1 MWHIPRNMRTM
12 RNAILTT
19 ALFGALILF
28 IGTPAQAAG
37 RPTILLT
44 ASRSAV
50 LCDGRDYTELIAEV
64 RDSSG
69 NLVPDGTVVTFSTNL
84 GVFAD
89 AGPAATARTRAG
101 SARVKLN
108 SPSKGEATVTAA
120 VEGGGFAKIEVTFTD
135 DPSETFKGNTFISI
149 QSTGSLIYSAEDRVV
164 EATGKPR
171 KEGESKLPGAS
182 LSYRNIEILADSL
195 QLDCMANTVR
205 AYGQVVLRR
214 GSARKQCGRLY
225 YELNTG
231 KGLAI
236 AEINNRL
243 GPVSIQGNDLKME
256 PATSV
261 IAPKFLE
268 MVDLSTAKLV
278 IAARHILVF
287 PGEKLQFKRPEF
299 YQDGAKLFSMPFY
312 ALGLYANQLFTD
324 QFLGV
329 GTQGLSLDMPFYY
342 DLTPTSTG
350 IFRIRHGERA
360 GRSVYATRP
369 GWALDLTHAYNSI
382 GGSRRFTG
390 EVGLTGINRSD
401 WGFRWSHS
409 QEFSE
414 NTRGSLFL
422 DLPQH
427 RGIFGST
434 YLNHRM
440 GTLHMGLNL
449 AANQSLSGYS
459 SSGTE
464 GNLYLE
470 TVPRKVGNT
479 GYMMAFGGTAGIS
492 EVKTG
497 TFRTTTVSQGL
508 QARFFSNP
516 FHLDR
521 NTTLTNYLTLGN
533 IWTNQGT
540 AGASVLVSVAVSR
553 SFGGGSNLQL
563 TYDFT
568 QQPTSFIG
576 FGKHRVGASF
586 FASGG
591 DKWSLYLYGTAL
603 LDADNSSIISDFR
616 YTIAPRWHFSLSAT
630 IQKYATADY
639 RDFEIGIARSI
650 GGRDLVISYS
660 TFNHRFFFD
669 LQASRF

>member
-1 MWHIPRNMRTM
+1 M
-12 RNAILTT
+12 RNTILTT
-19 ALFGALILF
+19 ALL
-28 IGTPAQAAG
+28 GTLVWVNTFQVLAIG
-37 RPTILLT
+37 RPTILLS

-50 LCDGRDYTELIAEV
+50 LADGRDYTELIAEV

-84 GVFAD
+84 GVFAEG
-89 AGPAATARTRAG
+89 GPAATAKTRAG

-108 SPSKGEATVTAA
+108 SASKGEATITAA
-120 VEGGGFAKIEVTFTD
+120 VEGGGFAKLEITFTD

-149 QSTGSLIYSAEDRVV
+149 QSSGSLIYSAEDRVV

-171 KEGESKLPGAS
+171 KEERKRPGAH
-182 LSYRNIEILADSL
+182 LSYRNIEIFADSL

-205 AYGQVVLRR
+205 AFGEVVLRR
-214 GSARKQCGRLY
+214 GAARRQCGRLY
-225 YELNTG
+225 YELHTG

-236 AEINNRL
+236 AEINHRM
-243 GPVSIQGNDLKME
+243 GPVSIQGNDLQME
-256 PATSV
+256 PVATA

-299 YQDGAKLFSMPFY
+299 FQDGVKLLSMPFY
-312 ALGLYANQLFTD
+312 ALGLYAHQLFTD

-329 GTQGLSLDMPFYY
+329 GTQGLSLDMPLYY
-342 DLTPTSTG
+342 DLTPSSTG

-369 GWALDLTHAYNSI
+369 GWALDLTHAYNSL
-382 GGSRRFTG
+382 GGPRRYTG
-390 EVGLTGINRSD
+390 EIGLSGINRSD
-401 WGFRWSHS
+401 WGFRWNHS

-422 DLPQH
+422 DFPQH

-440 GTLHMGLNL
+440 GTVQMGLNL
-449 AANQSLSGYS
+449 AANRTFSGYS
-459 SSGTE
+459 SNGTE

-470 TVPRKVGNT
+470 TVPRKVGHT
-479 GYMMAFGGTAGIS
+479 GYMMAFGATAGMS
-492 EVKTG
+492 EMRTG
-497 TFRTTTVSQGL
+497 SFRVTTVSQGL

-516 FHLDR
+516 FRLDR

-533 IWTNQGT
+533 VWTNQGT
-540 AGASVLVSVAVSR
+540 AGTSVLASVAVSH

-568 QQPTSFIG
+568 QQPTHFIG

-586 FASGG
+586 YASGG
-591 DKWSLYLYGTAL
+591 DKWSFYLYGTAL
-603 LDADNSSIISDFR
+603 LDANNTSLISDFR
-616 YTIAPRWHFSLSAT
+616 YTFAPRWHFSLSTT

-639 RDFEIGIARSI
+639 RDFEMGIARSI

-660 TFNHRFFFD
+660 TLNHRFFFD